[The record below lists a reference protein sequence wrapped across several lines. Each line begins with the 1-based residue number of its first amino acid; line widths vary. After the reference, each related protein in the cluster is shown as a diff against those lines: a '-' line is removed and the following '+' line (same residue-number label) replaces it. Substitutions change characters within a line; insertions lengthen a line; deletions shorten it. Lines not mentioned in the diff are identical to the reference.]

1 MGETERAEPIRAV
14 EGLAARLRGGEARFN
29 GGGAVMTGLISS
41 MTGLTSS
48 SPSVLLSSY
57 RGVSV
62 RHHTSK
68 ATHRTKQ
75 RILIIVLILIT
86 RDLSARLSLPPKPS
100 SKLAFAPQLGLL
112 ALPNGRI
119 NFIV

>member
-1 MGETERAEPIRAV
+1 MGETERAEPRRAV
-14 EGLAARLRGGEARFN
+14 EGLPARLRGGDARFN

-57 RGVSV
+57 GGVSV
-62 RHHTSK
+62 GHHAGN
-68 ATHRTKQ
+68 ATYRTKQ
-75 RILIIVLILIT
+75 RILVIILVLIT
-86 RDLSARLSLPPKPS
+86 SDLSARLSLPSKPS
-100 SKLAFAPQLGLL
+100 SKLAFTPQLGLL

-119 NFIV
+119 NFII